1 MSQNGVINMHE
12 LSLSK
17 LEDLRNDLNY
27 YSHQAQAIANSIA
40 RISEEIHELISE
52 MCEPVVHS

>member
-1 MSQNGVINMHE
+1 MHE